1 MLGKQYK
8 VISPNG
14 EIISV
19 EEYMKTDDYN
29 DKLEQQINDFITN
42 KKEKE
47 LIELIKKRSNE
58 KNNSRSN

>member
-8 VISPNG
+8 VISPDG
-14 EIISV
+14 TIISV

-29 DKLEQQINDFITN
+29 DKLEQQINDFMTN

-47 LIELIKKRSNE
+47 LIELFEKKRNE
-58 KNNSRSN
+58 KM